1 MVNQHA
7 SFFGGPRHAVSRKA
21 GAHKRAAHDGA
32 HLSTIVFT
40 RTAVFLPAQRS
51 SQAFHPRHDV

>member
-1 MVNQHA
+1 MQVLKGNLEVIYMVNQHA

-32 HLSTIVFT
+32 HLSNIVFT
-40 RTAVFLPAQRS
+40 KTAVRL
-51 SQAFHPRHDV
+51 QA